1 MAQYINLIYF
11 IPTSIISIIIFTKQ
25 KLIDYKLVG
34 SISMAGIVGA
44 ILGAKI
50 SSNIGTNVLKKA
62 FALFLIV
69 IAIFESIS
77 WYKKYIKKA

>member
-1 MAQYINLIYF
+1 
-11 IPTSIISIIIFTKQ
+11 
-25 KLIDYKLVG
+25 
-34 SISMAGIVGA
+34 MAGIVGA